1 MQSLILNNPGSFSY
15 QQTMFDETVRE
26 DEVLVK
32 VHCIGICG
40 TDYHAY
46 RGKQPFFSYPRILG
60 HELGVEVIAK
70 GKNVQRI
77 TIGDRCSIEPYL
89 NCGTCPA
96 CVRSKTNCCEN
107 LKVLGVHINGGMQE
121 YIKVPAHKIH
131 VSSILNYEQ
140 LALVETLSIGAH
152 AVSRAGIEKQ
162 DTVLVIGA
170 GPIGL
175 SVMEFAKMQDVE
187 VVAIDFNEQ
196 RLDFCLKHKKADKII
211 LLNDNPV
218 EQLRNQL
225 NGNLP
230 TIIFDATGNPAS
242 MMQSFQYVAH
252 GGKLIFVGLF
262 QGDVSFNDPD
272 FHRRELTLYAS
283 RNSTSQDFKNIIQCI
298 EAGKI
303 DTTPWISHR
312 IPFAKLI
319 AQFDALLLPDSKVIK
334 AIVQLT

>member
-15 QQTMFDETVRE
+15 QQTMFDDIVRE

-32 VHCIGICG
+32 IHRIGICG

-70 GKNVQRI
+70 GKNVQGI

-89 NCGTCPA
+89 NCGTCAA
-96 CVRSKTNCCEN
+96 CARSKTNCCEN

-121 YIKVPAHKIH
+121 YIKVPGHKIH

-175 SVMEFAKMQDVE
+175 SVMEFAKMQGVE
-187 VVAIDFNEQ
+187 VIAIDLNEQ
-196 RLDFCLKHKKADKII
+196 RLDFCLKHKKADKTI
-211 LLNDNPV
+211 LLSNNLQ
-218 EQLRNQL
+218 EQLRNLL

-230 TIIFDATGNPAS
+230 TIVFDATGNPAS

-283 RNSTSQDFKNIIQCI
+283 RNSTPQDFKNIIQWI

-312 IPFAKLI
+312 IPFSKLT
-319 AQFDALLLPDSKVIK
+319 AQFDNLLLPDSNVIK